1 MVLMTLKGIFY
12 GLFLSC
18 TYGCGM
24 EVTTPEHATLMYGV
38 LTLATGIGS
47 FAASYLTGRF
57 TKHTRDLENQNYLF
71 KARRR
76 YYMFVISKDNLKQ
89 LLCAANSVIFFCLCC
104 QQCDIF
110 LFHLWQKKVM
120 VRT

>member
-57 TKHTRDLENQNYLF
+57 TKHTRDLENQNYQF

-89 LLCAANSVIFFCLCC
+89 LLCAANSVIFFC
-104 QQCDIF
+104 F
-110 LFHLWQKKVM
+110 TYGRKRSWYAHE
-120 VRT
+120 